1 MRKVVI
7 ALLSIIIIAGAI
19 YGANMIIE
27 RKSAP
32 KAKVRKDIKIVAV
45 DTVKNAT
52 IPIVITANG
61 NLQAKR
67 RVDLYAEVT
76 GVFKPTGTLFK
87 TGQFYKAGQTMII
100 IDNSE
105 FYAQVQTARSNL
117 NNAITAIMPDLRLDY
132 PESYSQWKSY
142 LDSWDINTMTPA
154 LPDATNEKEK
164 YFITGRN
171 IYSTYYTLK
180 NLENRLSKFRIRAP
194 FNGVLTDAMVTEG
207 TLVRNGQQLGEFIK
221 TGSYEIEVAISGD
234 FADLLVVGK
243 KVSLENISKTKS
255 YMGTVTRVN
264 GKIDASSQTI
274 TTVIE
279 VNHPDLKDGMYLTAN
294 LQAQEID
301 HAIELDRS
309 LLQDGEQLFTVQDTV
324 LKLQK
329 VQPVHFSDKTVV
341 VTGIPD
347 ETIILSKILPGAYE
361 GMIVK
366 TEDQIEESAN
376 SDSKPASN

>member
-1 MRKVVI
+1 MRKVLI

-27 RKSAP
+27 SKSAP

-132 PESYSQWKSY
+132 PESYRQWKSY
-142 LDSWDINTMTPA
+142 LDNWDINTMTPA

-171 IYSTYYTLK
+171 IYSSYYTLK

-221 TGSYEIEVAISGD
+221 TGSYELEVAISGD

-255 YMGTVTRVN
+255 YIGTVTRVN

-366 TEDQIEESAN
+366 TEEQIEESAN
-376 SDSKPASN
+376 SESKPASN

>member
-1 MRKVVI
+1 MRKVLI

-27 RKSAP
+27 SKSAP

-132 PESYSQWKSY
+132 PESYRQWKSY
-142 LDSWDINTMTPA
+142 LDNWDINTMTPA

-171 IYSTYYTLK
+171 IYSSYYTLK

-221 TGSYEIEVAISGD
+221 TGSYELEVAISGD

-255 YMGTVTRVN
+255 YTGTVTRVN

-366 TEDQIEESAN
+366 TEDQIKESAN

>member
-194 FNGVLTDAMVTEG
+194 FNGALTDAMVTEG

-221 TGSYEIEVAISGD
+221 TGSYELEVAVSGD

-255 YMGTVTRVN
+255 YTGTVTRVN

-309 LLQDGEQLFTVQDTV
+309 LLQDGEHLFTVQDTV

>member
-221 TGSYEIEVAISGD
+221 TGSYELEVAVSGD

-255 YMGTVTRVN
+255 YTGTVTRVN

>member
-221 TGSYEIEVAISGD
+221 TGSYELEVAVSGD

-255 YMGTVTRVN
+255 YTGTVTRVN

-309 LLQDGEQLFTVQDTV
+309 LLQDGEHLFTVQDTV

>member
-1 MRKVVI
+1 MRKVLI

-27 RKSAP
+27 SKSAP

-132 PESYSQWKSY
+132 PESYRQWKSY
-142 LDSWDINTMTPA
+142 LDNWDINTMTPA

-171 IYSTYYTLK
+171 IYSSYYTLK

-221 TGSYEIEVAISGD
+221 TGSYELEVAISGD

-255 YMGTVTRVN
+255 YIGTVTRVN

-376 SDSKPASN
+376 SESKPASN